1 MIGNAVMDEEADNRG
16 LIDYAW
22 HHAVISDRLY
32 ETIKLNCD
40 FSIQNVSRT
49 CSAAVD
55 EYYDVYD
62 IIDMYSLYSPTCA
75 RTESTSRKLWKIGGK
90 GPMFLAKLKKLH
102 QEPAGY
108 DPCASHY
115 SAVYFNRP
123 DVQTALHAN
132 VSKMSYKWTHCSDVI
147 NGWGDSPFSMLPTMR
162 ETSRGRPKN
171 LGFQW

>member
-90 GPMFLAKLKKLH
+90 GPMFLAKLKSCTKN
-102 QEPAGY
+102 QQATIPA
-108 DPCASHY
+108 PLT
-115 SAVYFNRP
+115 
-123 DVQTALHAN
+123 TALCTST
-132 VSKMSYKWTHCSDVI
+132 VRMSKLLFM
-147 NGWGDSPFSMLPTMR
+147 PTSQR
-162 ETSRGRPKN
+162 CLTSG
-171 LGFQW
+171 LIAAM